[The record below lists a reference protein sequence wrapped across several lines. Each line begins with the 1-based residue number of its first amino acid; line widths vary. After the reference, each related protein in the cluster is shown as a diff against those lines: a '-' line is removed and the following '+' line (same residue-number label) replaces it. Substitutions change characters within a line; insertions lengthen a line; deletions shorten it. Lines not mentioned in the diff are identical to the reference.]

1 MLKNI
6 CEILDIIISKDCF
19 LFLMD
24 YGDGINIEDVVIP
37 EFDKFIELDPQI
49 KGFETE
55 IKRRW
60 VVITIY

>member
-1 MLKNI
+1 
-6 CEILDIIISKDCF
+6 
-19 LFLMD
+19 MD

-37 EFDKFIELDPQI
+37 KFDKFIELDPQI